1 MPDNQKMSS
10 SKRSNF
16 FIILILG
23 ALSTVTPFAIDMYLP
38 AFPQMATDLQTTAP
52 KIAFSLS
59 SYLVGMAIGQIF
71 YGPLLDRF
79 GRKPPLYFGLLLF
92 IATSL
97 GCILSGSVESLIVFR
112 FLQALGGCAAQ
123 VAAVAMVRDFFPA
136 EERTKVF
143 SLLVLILGAS
153 PLLAPTVG
161 SFVAVSLGWQWVF
174 IILAGIIAL
183 LLAVVFFFLPEGHEP
198 DKSVSL
204 KIKPILSN
212 FAAILKEP
220 QFYTYALTNALS
232 FGCLLVY
239 VAASPII
246 FMDSFKVDA
255 RTFGG
260 IFALLSIGI
269 IGGSQVNLLL
279 SRWYASERIL
289 QVALFSQCVV
299 AVIFLA
305 GTITGSFGLV
315 ATIILFFALLSCIG
329 ILTPNA
335 TALALAPFGKN
346 AGSASALI
354 GFLQIG
360 TGALASSGVG
370 LFNSGNSL
378 PAISILTGMALLAL
392 LILTVGKRKIIHKT
406 TDEELNAS
414 IAPAH

>member
-1 MPDNQKMSS
+1 MSS
-10 SKRSNF
+10 QNRSNF

-38 AFPQMATDLQTTAP
+38 AFPQIAADLQTTAP

-59 SYLVGMAIGQIF
+59 SYLVGMAVGQIF

-79 GRKPPLYFGLLLF
+79 GRKRPLYFGLLLF
-92 IATSL
+92 IAASV
-97 GCILSGSVESLIVFR
+97 GCIASGSVESLIAFR

-143 SLLVLILGAS
+143 SMLMLILGAS
-153 PLLAPTVG
+153 PLLAPTIG
-161 SFVAVSLGWQWVF
+161 SFVATSFGWQWVF

-183 LLAVVFFFLPEGHEP
+183 LLAVILFLLPEGHEP

-204 KIKPILSN
+204 KLKPILGN
-212 FAAILKEP
+212 FASILKEP
-220 QFYTYALTNALS
+220 QFYTYALAGAFS
-232 FGCLLVY
+232 FGGLFVY

-246 FMDSFKVDA
+246 FMDGFKVDA
-255 RTFGG
+255 QTFGG

-279 SRWYASERIL
+279 SRWYRSERIF
-289 QVALFSQCVV
+289 QVALVSQCVTS
-299 AVIFLA
+299 VIFLA
-305 GTITGSFGLV
+305 GTIKGSFGLA

-329 ILTPNA
+329 ILSPNA
-335 TALALAPFGKN
+335 TALALVPFGKN

-360 TGALASSGVG
+360 IGALASSGVG
-370 LFNSGNSL
+370 LFDAGSSL
-378 PAISILTGMALLAL
+378 PAIGILAGTALLAL
-392 LILTVGKRKIIHKT
+392 SILTVGKQTITFRMAG
-406 TDEELNAS
+406 EELDAPPAS
-414 IAPAH
+414 AH

>member
-1 MPDNQKMSS
+1 MSS
-10 SKRSNF
+10 SNKNNF

-38 AFPQMATDLQTTAP
+38 AFPQIASDLGTTAP
-52 KIAFSLS
+52 KVAFSLS

-92 IATSL
+92 VAASI
-97 GCILSGSVESLIVFR
+97 GCIFSGSVESFIVFR

-161 SFVAVSLGWQWVF
+161 SFVAVSFGWQWVF
-174 IILAGIIAL
+174 IILAAIVAL
-183 LLAVVFFFLPEGHEP
+183 LLAVVFSFLPEGHAP
-198 DKSVSL
+198 DESVSL
-204 KIKPILSN
+204 KLKPILSN

-220 QFYTYALTNALS
+220 QFYTYGLAGAFS

-246 FMDSFKVDA
+246 FMDGFKVDA
-255 RTFGG
+255 QTFGG
-260 IFALLSIGI
+260 IFALLSIGV

-279 SRWYASERIL
+279 SRRFRSERIF
-289 QVALFSQCVV
+289 QIALVSQCIVSV
-299 AVIFLA
+299 LFLA
-305 GTITGSFGLV
+305 GTITGSLGLA
-315 ATIILFFALLSCIG
+315 ATIILFFALLSSIG
-329 ILTPNA
+329 ILSPNA

-360 TGALASSGVG
+360 IGALASSGVG
-370 LFNSGNSL
+370 LFNSGSNL
-378 PAISILTGMALLAL
+378 PAVSILAGMGLLAL
-392 LILTVGKRKIIHKT
+392 LILTAGKRTIVHKT
-406 TDEELNAS
+406 KDEELDAA
-414 IAPAH
+414 ITAAH

>member
-1 MPDNQKMSS
+1 MSS
-10 SKRSNF
+10 TKRSNF
-16 FIILILG
+16 YIILILG

-38 AFPQMATDLQTTAP
+38 AFPQIATDLGTSAP

-92 IATSL
+92 VSASV
-97 GCILSGSVESLIVFR
+97 GCIVSGTVESLIAFR

-123 VAAVAMVRDFFPA
+123 VAAVTMVRDFFPV

-161 SFVAVSLGWQWVF
+161 SFIAVNMGWQWVF
-174 IILAGIIAL
+174 IVLAGMIAL
-183 LLAVVFFFLPEGHEP
+183 LLAIVFLFLPEGHQP
-198 DKSVSL
+198 DESVSL
-204 KIKPILSN
+204 KLKPILVN

-220 QFYTYALTNALS
+220 QFYTYALAGAFS
-232 FGCLLVY
+232 FAGLLVY
-239 VAASPII
+239 VAAAPII
-246 FMDSFKVDA
+246 FMDVFKVSA
-255 RTFGG
+255 QTFGG

-279 SRWYASERIL
+279 ARRFSSERIF
-289 QVALFSQCVV
+289 QVALVCQCVV
-299 AVIFLA
+299 SVAFLIGTLA
-305 GTITGSFGLV
+305 GLFELV
-315 ATIILFFALLSCIG
+315 ATTILFFAYLSCLG
-329 ILTPNA
+329 ILSPNA

-346 AGSASALI
+346 AGSASALL

-370 LFNSGNSL
+370 LFNSGSRL
-378 PAISILTGMALLAL
+378 PAICILATTALLAL
-392 LILTVGKRKIIHKT
+392 LILIAGKRIIARGNEF
-406 TDEELNAS
+406 EEINAPV
-414 IAPAH
+414 ATAH

>member
-1 MPDNQKMSS
+1 MSS
-10 SKRSNF
+10 SNKNNF

-38 AFPQMATDLQTTAP
+38 AFSQIAADLGTTAP
-52 KIAFSLS
+52 KVAFSLS
-59 SYLVGMAIGQIF
+59 SYLVGMAVGQIF

-92 IATSL
+92 VAASI
-97 GCILSGSVESLIVFR
+97 GCIFSGSVESFIVFR

-161 SFVAVSLGWQWVF
+161 SFVAVSFGWQWVF
-174 IILAGIIAL
+174 IILAAIVAL
-183 LLAVVFFFLPEGHEP
+183 LLAIVFSFLPEGHQP
-198 DKSVSL
+198 DKTVSL
-204 KIKPILSN
+204 KLKPILSN

-220 QFYTYALTNALS
+220 QFYTYGLAGAFS

-246 FMDSFKVDA
+246 FMDGFKVDA
-255 RTFGG
+255 QTFGG
-260 IFALLSIGI
+260 IFALLSIGV

-279 SRWYASERIL
+279 SRRFRSERIF
-289 QVALFSQCVV
+289 QIALVSQCIVS
-299 AVIFLA
+299 VIFLA
-305 GTITGSFGLV
+305 GTITGSLGLA

-329 ILTPNA
+329 ILSPNA

-360 TGALASSGVG
+360 IGALASSGVG
-370 LFNSGNSL
+370 LFNSGSSL
-378 PAISILTGMALLAL
+378 PSISILAGMGLLAL
-392 LILTVGKRKIIHKT
+392 LILTAGKRTIVHKT
-406 TDEELNAS
+406 KDEELDAA
-414 IAPAH
+414 ITAAH

>member
-1 MPDNQKMSS
+1 MSS
-10 SKRSNF
+10 SNRNNF

-38 AFPQMATDLQTTAP
+38 AFAQIAADLQTTAP

-92 IATSL
+92 VAASI
-97 GCILSGSVESLIVFR
+97 GCIVSGSVESLIVFR

-161 SFVAVSLGWQWVF
+161 SFVAVSFGWQWVF
-174 IILAGIIAL
+174 IILAGIVAL
-183 LLAVVFFFLPEGHEP
+183 LLAVVFFFLPEGHAP
-198 DKSVSL
+198 DETVSL
-204 KIKPILSN
+204 KPKPILVN
-212 FAAILKEP
+212 FAAILREP
-220 QFYTYALTNALS
+220 QFYTYALAGAFS

-246 FMDSFKVDA
+246 FMDGFKVDA
-255 RTFGG
+255 QTFGG
-260 IFALLSIGI
+260 IFALLSIGV

-279 SRWYASERIL
+279 SRRFRSERIF
-289 QVALFSQCVV
+289 QAALFGQCVV
-299 AVIFLA
+299 SVIFLA
-305 GTITGSFGLV
+305 GTITGSLGLA

-329 ILTPNA
+329 ILSPNA

-360 TGALASSGVG
+360 IGALASAGVG
-370 LFNSGNSL
+370 LFNSGGNL
-378 PAISILTGMALLAL
+378 PAISILAGMGLLAL
-392 LILTVGKRKIIHKT
+392 LILTAGKRTIVHKT
-406 TDEELNAS
+406 KDEELNAT

>member
-1 MPDNQKMSS
+1 MSS
-10 SKRSNF
+10 SNKNNF

-38 AFPQMATDLQTTAP
+38 AFPQIASDLGTTAP
-52 KIAFSLS
+52 KVAFSLS

-92 IATSL
+92 VAASI
-97 GCILSGSVESLIVFR
+97 GCIFSGSVESFIVFR

-161 SFVAVSLGWQWVF
+161 SFVALSFGWQWVF
-174 IILAGIIAL
+174 IILAAIVAL
-183 LLAVVFFFLPEGHEP
+183 LLAIVFSFLPEGHQP
-198 DKSVSL
+198 DESVSL
-204 KIKPILSN
+204 KLKPILSN

-220 QFYTYALTNALS
+220 QFYTYALAGAFAFS
-232 FGCLLVY
+232 CVLVY

-246 FMDSFKVDA
+246 FMDGFKVDA
-255 RTFGG
+255 QTFGG

-269 IGGSQVNLLL
+269 IGGSQINLLL
-279 SRWYASERIL
+279 SRWFRSERIF
-289 QVALFSQCVV
+289 QIALVSQCIVS
-299 AVIFLA
+299 VIFLA
-305 GTITGSFGLV
+305 GTITGSLGLA

-329 ILTPNA
+329 ILSPNA

-360 TGALASSGVG
+360 IGALASSGVG
-370 LFNSGNSL
+370 LFNSGSNL
-378 PAISILTGMALLAL
+378 PAISILAGMGLLAL
-392 LILTVGKRKIIHKT
+392 LILTAGKRTIVHKT
-406 TDEELNAS
+406 KYEELDAA
-414 IAPAH
+414 ITAAH

>member
-1 MPDNQKMSS
+1 MSS
-10 SKRSNF
+10 TKRSNF

-38 AFPQMATDLQTTAP
+38 AFSQIADDLQTTAP

-59 SYLVGMAIGQIF
+59 SYLIGMAVGQIF

-92 IATSL
+92 VAASI
-97 GCILSGSVESLIVFR
+97 GCIASGSVESLIIFR

-153 PLLAPTVG
+153 PLLAPTAG
-161 SFVAVSLGWQWVF
+161 SFVATSFGWQWVF
-174 IILAGIIAL
+174 IILAGMIFL
-183 LLAVVFFFLPEGHEP
+183 LLAAVFFFLPEGHEP

-204 KIKPILSN
+204 KLKPILGN
-212 FAAILKEP
+212 FASILKEP
-220 QFYTYALTNALS
+220 QFYTYALAGAFS
-232 FGCLLVY
+232 FGSLLVY

-246 FMDSFKVDA
+246 FMDVFQVDA

-279 SRWYASERIL
+279 SRWYKSERIF
-289 QVALFSQCVV
+289 QAALISQCVV
-299 AVIFLA
+299 GVIFLA
-305 GTITGSFGLV
+305 ATITGSLGLI

-329 ILTPNA
+329 ILSPNA

-360 TGALASSGVG
+360 IGALASAGVG
-370 LFNSGNSL
+370 LFDSGSSL
-378 PAISILTGMALLAL
+378 PAISILAGMALLAL
-392 LILTVGKRKIIHKT
+392 LILAAGTRMIARGKA
-406 TDEELNAS
+406 DEGIKADAVTL
-414 IAPAH
+414 AH

>member
-1 MPDNQKMSS
+1 MSS
-10 SKRSNF
+10 AKRSNF
-16 FIILILG
+16 FIVLILG

-38 AFPQMATDLQTTAP
+38 AFPQIAADLETTAP

-92 IATSL
+92 IAASF
-97 GCILSGSVESLIVFR
+97 GCIFSGSVESLIAFR

-123 VAAVAMVRDFFPA
+123 VAAVTMVRDFFPA

-143 SLLVLILGAS
+143 SLLVLILGAA

-161 SFVAVSLGWQWVF
+161 SFVAANFGWQWVF
-174 IILAGIIAL
+174 IVLAVMITL
-183 LLAVVFFFLPEGHEP
+183 LLAVVFFFLPEGHEA
-198 DKSVSL
+198 DESVSL
-204 KIKPILSN
+204 KLRPILIN
-212 FAAILKEP
+212 FAGILREP
-220 QFYTYALTNALS
+220 QFYTYALAGA
-232 FGCLLVY
+232 FAFAGLLVY

-246 FMDSFKVDA
+246 FMEVFGVGTG
-255 RTFGG
+255 TFGG

-279 SRWYASERIL
+279 TRWFASERIF
-289 QVALFSQCVV
+289 QVALVCQCVV
-299 AVIFLA
+299 SIIFLI
-305 GTITGSFGLV
+305 GTLTELFGLV
-315 ATIILFFALLSCIG
+315 ATIVLFFAYLLCLG
-329 ILTPNA
+329 ILSPNA

-346 AGSASALI
+346 AGSASALL

-360 TGALASSGVG
+360 TGALASSAVG
-370 LFNSGNSL
+370 LFGSGSSL
-378 PAISILTGMALLAL
+378 PAISILSATALFAL
-392 LILTVGKRKIIHKT
+392 LILTVGKKT
-406 TDEELNAS
+406 IARGTEDKDLDAI